1 MGYDPLQVLIAFA
14 LAMVTALVVPYLIS
28 GSSSKKKEQK
38 DAKPA
43 FKPIVVAGPYT
54 ASEVAK
60 HNKRDDA
67 WLIIEREGKKQVF
80 DITSYIDDHPGSE
93 SILNNV
99 GHDSTAGFKGS
110 QHPVSVWDV
119 LAIYYIG
126 DLIE

>member
-14 LAMVTALVVPYLIS
+14 LAMVTALVVPYLLS
-28 GSSSKKKEQK
+28 GSSKKQEHKK
-38 DAKPA
+38 AKPA
-43 FKPIVVAGPYT
+43 FKPIIVAGPYT
-54 ASEVAK
+54 VAEVAK

-99 GHDSTAGFKGS
+99 GADATTGFKGP

-126 DLIE
+126 DLSE